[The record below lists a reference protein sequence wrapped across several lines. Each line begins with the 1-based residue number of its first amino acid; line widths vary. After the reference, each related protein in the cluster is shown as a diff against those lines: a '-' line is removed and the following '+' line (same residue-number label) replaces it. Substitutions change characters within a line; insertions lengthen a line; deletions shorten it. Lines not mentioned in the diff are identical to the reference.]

1 MARTGNTKN
10 FYIWD
15 ELKHTDPEHTK
26 PFPKFGKNLTTDV
39 SNFNK
44 ITGVKIPAIITDCH
58 QIAYSVGVTIS

>member
-26 PFPKFGKNLTTDV
+26 PFPKFGKNLTTIDPMYRV
-39 SNFNK
+39 MCM
-44 ITGVKIPAIITDCH
+44 TGKLRP
-58 QIAYSVGVTIS
+58 VGKV